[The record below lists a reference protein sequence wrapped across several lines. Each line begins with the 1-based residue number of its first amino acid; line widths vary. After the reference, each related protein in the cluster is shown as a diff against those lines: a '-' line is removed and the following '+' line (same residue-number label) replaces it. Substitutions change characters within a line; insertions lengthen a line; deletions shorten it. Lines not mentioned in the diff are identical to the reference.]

1 MLIELL
7 LLLGSYNNADQE
19 SIQLYSFN
27 QETGQF
33 SYVSGAKGVT
43 NPTFLCTNAA
53 QDIIYAV
60 GEYDEDEKATM
71 NALRLD
77 KEQRTLSLF
86 CTQLNGSGA
95 PCNITLTPDGRQ
107 LVSANYTGGSVTFYD
122 LQANGSLSAPTKLQ
136 YEGHGANPDRQ
147 EKPHLHAIN
156 FTPDQKYL
164 LANDLGQDCIH
175 VYPMT
180 ETGADTAHGYD
191 LKVDA
196 GAGPRHLCFAPN
208 GRYAYLITELSGQIY
223 TLSYENEKLSVV
235 SSLVADTVQA
245 GGSADIHLTS
255 DGQYLYASHR
265 LKGDGIS
272 IYKVNTTDGSLTRIG
287 YQATGIHP
295 RNFCITPNDK
305 YLLVACRD
313 GNAIQIFERDTNTGL
328 LKDTGRSIE
337 MPRPMFVKPI
347 GY

>member
-33 SYVSGAKGVT
+33 AYVSGAKGIT
-43 NPTFLCTNAA
+43 NPTFLCTNAT

-71 NALRLD
+71 NALHLN
-77 KEQRTLSLF
+77 KEQHTLSLF
-86 CTQLNGSGA
+86 STQLNGSGA
-95 PCNITLTPDGRQ
+95 PCNITLTPDGKQ
-107 LVSANYTGGSVTFYD
+107 LVSANYTGGSVTFFD
-122 LQANGSLSAPTKLQ
+122 VQPDGSLSEPTKLQ
-136 YEGHGANPDRQ
+136 YVGHGANPDRQ

-175 VYPMT
+175 IYPMT
-180 ETGADTAHGYD
+180 EAGADTQNGYD

-196 GAGPRHLCFAPN
+196 GAGPRHLCFAPD

-223 TLSYENEKLSVV
+223 TLSYENEQLSVV
-235 SSLVADTVQA
+235 SSLVADTIQA

-287 YQATGIHP
+287 YQPTGKHP
-295 RNFCITPNDK
+295 RNFCITPNDR

-313 GNAIQIFERDTNTGL
+313 SNAIQVFERDAATGL
-328 LKDTGRSIE
+328 LKDTGRSIQ
-337 MPRPMFVKPI
+337 MPRPMFVKPL
-347 GY
+347 Y

>member
-33 SYVSGAKGVT
+33 AYVSGSKGVT
-43 NPTFLCTNAA
+43 NPTFLCSNAT

-71 NALRLD
+71 NALHLN
-77 KEQRTLSLF
+77 KELHTLSLF
-86 CTQLNGSGA
+86 STQLNGSGA
-95 PCNITLTPDGRQ
+95 PCNITLTPDGKL
-107 LVSANYTGGSVTFYD
+107 LVSANYTGGSVTFFD
-122 LQANGSLSAPTKLQ
+122 VQPDGSLSEPTKLQ

-191 LKVDA
+191 VKVDA
-196 GAGPRHLCFAPN
+196 GAGPRHLCFAPD

-245 GGSADIHLTS
+245 GGSADIHITS

-265 LKGDGIS
+265 LKADGIS
-272 IYKVNTTDGSLTRIG
+272 IYRVNTNDGSLTRIG
-287 YQATGIHP
+287 YQPTGIHP

-313 GNAIQIFERDTNTGL
+313 SNAIQVFERDAATGL
-328 LKDTGRSIE
+328 LKDTGRSIQ
-337 MPRPMFVKPI
+337 MPRPMFVKPL
-347 GY
+347 Y

>member
-43 NPTFLCTNAA
+43 NPTFLCANAA

-86 CTQLNGSGA
+86 STLLNGSGA
-95 PCNITLTPDGRQ
+95 PCNITLTPDGCQ

-122 LQANGSLSAPTKLQ
+122 LQADGSLSAPTKLQ

-196 GAGPRHLCFAPN
+196 GAGPRHLCFAPD
-208 GRYAYLITELSGQIY
+208 GRFAYLITELSGQIY

-255 DGQYLYASHR
+255 DGKYLYASHR

-272 IYKVNTTDGSLTRIG
+272 IYKVNTNDGSLTRIG

-313 GNAIQIFERDTNTGL
+313 SNAIQIFERDTNTGL
-328 LKDTGRSIE
+328 LKDTDRSIE